1 MLDLL
6 IRNGTI
12 VDGQGSMRGSIAVA
26 GSRIVAR
33 YADGAELPAV
43 REVID
48 AGDRLVFPG
57 LIDPHVHFYGEGIGE
72 YSQLAVRGGVTTF
85 IGMIRGAPE
94 ESLADVVAAHHSEGA
109 AASVADFSFHV
120 VLYDRDEA
128 LAQVAEI
135 AAQGF
140 RSFKMFLAYKRRGM
154 MVGERFLIAAMD
166 EIVRVGGIALIHSED
181 GEVIDWLEQAA
192 LAEGRSAPGDYEP
205 TRPAETEAAAIE
217 IVALCSQATNCPA
230 YIVHLSSSAGLAA
243 IERARHRG
251 VPLWI
256 ESCPQYILMDNET
269 LCRHGAAAKIAP
281 PLRTPADRRALETAL
296 KSGVINTM
304 GSDHASHSLPAKEEG
319 QDNIFA
325 APFGMPGA
333 PTLWPSMFTWA
344 VDHEVPLPTL
354 VRAMSEMPARLFGL
368 AHRKGTL
375 LPGADAD
382 IILVDPTARQTVD
395 AELFWPTVSPSPL
408 VGESLGGWPDL
419 TISRGE
425 VVWRDGALTASAGR
439 GELIRQY
446 GADRGCRQRAV
457 GAGGRDA
464 DLDRL
469 QGRGA

>member
-6 IRNGTI
+6 IRDGTI
-12 VDGQGSMRGSIAVA
+12 VDGQGSMRGSVAVT

-33 YADGAELPAV
+33 YADGAELPAA

-48 AGDRLVFPG
+48 AGDLLVLPG
-57 LIDPHVHFYGEGIGE
+57 IIDPHVHFYGEGIGD
-72 YSQLAVRGGVTTF
+72 YSRLAVMGGVTTF

-94 ESLADVVAAHHSEGA
+94 ERLSDVVARHHSEGA
-109 AASVADFSFHV
+109 SESLADFSFHV
-120 VLYDRDEA
+120 VLYDRDETIG
-128 LAQVAEI
+128 QIAEV

-154 MVGERFLIAAMD
+154 MVGESFLIAAMD
-166 EIVRVGGIALIHSED
+166 EIVRIGGIALIHAED
-181 GEVIDWLEQAA
+181 GEVIDRLERSA
-192 LAEGRSAPGDYEP
+192 LAEGRTAPNDYEP

-230 YIVHLSSSAGLAA
+230 YIVHLSSAAGLAA
-243 IERARHRG
+243 IERARRRG

-256 ESCPQYILMDNET
+256 ESCPQYILMDNAT
-269 LCRHGAAAKIAP
+269 LCSHGASAKIAP

-296 KSGVINTM
+296 LTGVINTM
-304 GSDHASHSLPAKEEG
+304 GSDHASHSPPDQDEG
-319 QDNIFA
+319 QDDIFA

-333 PTLWPSMFTWA
+333 PTLWPAMFTWA
-344 VDHEVPLPTL
+344 VDHGVPLPTL

-382 IILVDPTARQTVD
+382 VILIDPSARQTVD
-395 AELFWPTVSPSPL
+395 AQRLWPTVSPSPL
-408 VGESLGGWPDL
+408 VGQSLGGWPEV

-425 VVWRDGALTASAGR
+425 VVWREGALTAAARR
-439 GELIRQY
+439 GELIRQ
-446 GADRGCRQRAV
+446 
-457 GAGGRDA
+457 GG
-464 DLDRL
+464 LT
-469 QGRGA
+469 